1 MLGAYCLLCYGIAV
15 CGPFDGFCPYVF
27 RYGSVECTDCFL
39 DFSHYA
45 SLTLK
50 PLWSPFLEMFKTK
63 KYFVVATEI
72 ITGLAFALVALS
84 LPLPDFFVM
93 PSL

>member
-27 RYGSVECTDCFL
+27 RYVSVEFTDCFL

-45 SLTLK
+45 SLDI
-50 PLWSPFLEMFKTK
+50 E
-63 KYFVVATEI
+63 
-72 ITGLAFALVALS
+72 AFMESVS
-84 LPLPDFFVM
+84 GNV
-93 PSL
+93 